1 MVGDVLNHVVFRNR
15 IVDYLVCLLFILVGI
30 LAISIFRRIVLSRLR
45 AWASRTRTTLDDFAV
60 DVFRKSLVP
69 LGYYGAFYLSVR
81 TLTLSQFLD
90 RAIEVAGIFLLTVV
104 AIQFGVSLCRYG
116 IDRYLASKEK
126 DPARE
131 RALAGF
137 SALVKVVVWGLGS
150 VFLLDNL
157 GFKISTVIAGL
168 GIGGIAVALAAQSLL
183 GDLFSYFT
191 ILFDKPFE
199 IGDFIMVGEHSGVV
213 EHLGVKTVRIASV
226 NGGQIIVS
234 NKDLTDSRVR
244 NYKRMEKRRV
254 VFKLGVTYQTDDKA
268 LKEIPGI
275 LTAIIEGTGGA
286 SLERVHFASYGDFS
300 IVFEVAYFVEGNDY
314 IRFMDVQQEIN
325 YRIYEEFARRRIE
338 FAYPTQTVYLA
349 RAPVGDA
356 TGAS

>member
-15 IVDYLVCLLFILVGI
+15 IVDYLVCVLFVLVGI
-30 LAISIFRRIVLSRLR
+30 LAISIFKRVGLSRLKV
-45 AWASRTRTTLDDFAV
+45 WASRTRTTLDDFAV

-69 LGYYGAFYLSVR
+69 LAYYGIFYLSLR
-81 TLTLSQFLD
+81 TLTLSAFLN
-90 RAIEVAGIFLLTVV
+90 RAIEVAGIFLLTAV
-104 AIQFGVSLCRYG
+104 AIQFTVSLSRYG
-116 IDRYLASKEK
+116 IDQYLSSREK
-126 DPARE
+126 DAARE

-137 SALVKVVVWGLGS
+137 FSLVKVLIWGLGS

-157 GFKISTVIAGL
+157 GFRISTVIAGL

-199 IGDFIMVGEHSGVV
+199 IGDFIVVGEHSGVV
-213 EHLGVKTVRIASV
+213 EHLGMKTVRIGSV
-226 NGGQIIVS
+226 NGEQIIVS

-244 NYKRMEKRRV
+244 NYKRMEKRRAV
-254 VFKLGVTYQTDDKA
+254 LKLGVTYRTDETT

-275 LTAIIEGTGGA
+275 VKGIVEGTPGA

-300 IVFEVAYFVEGNDY
+300 IVFEAVYHVEGNDY
-314 IRFMDVQQEIN
+314 IRYMDVQQEIN
-325 YRIYEEFARRRIE
+325 YRIYGEFARRRIE
-338 FAYPTQTVYLA
+338 FAYPTQTVYLNKA
-349 RAPVGDA
+349 Q
-356 TGAS
+356 

>member
-1 MVGDVLNHVVFRNR
+1 MVGDVLNHVVLRNR
-15 IVDYLVCLLFILVGI
+15 VIDYLVCLLFILVGI
-30 LAISIFRRIVLSRLR
+30 LAIGIFRRIVLSRLKT
-45 AWASRTRTTLDDFAV
+45 WASRTRTTLDDFAV

-69 LGYYGAFYLSVR
+69 LAYYGIFYLWVR
-81 TLTLSQFLD
+81 TLTLSPFLD
-90 RAIEVAGIFLLTVV
+90 WAIEVAGIFLLTVV
-104 AIQFGVSLCRYG
+104 AIQFTVSLSRYG
-116 IDRYLASKEK
+116 IEHYLASKEK

-137 SALVKVVVWGLGS
+137 FALVKVVVWGLGS
-150 VFLLDNL
+150 MFLLDNL

-199 IGDFIMVGEHSGVV
+199 IGDFIVVGEHSGVV

-226 NGGQIIVS
+226 NGEQIIVS

-244 NYKRMEKRRV
+244 NYKRMDKRRA
-254 VFKLGVTYQTDDKA
+254 VFKLGVTYQTDEKA

-275 LTAIIEGTGGA
+275 VRAVVEGTAGA

-300 IVFEVAYFVEGNDY
+300 IVFEVAYFVDGNDY
-314 IRFMDVQQEIN
+314 VRYMDVQQEIN

-338 FAYPTQTVYLA
+338 FAYPTQTLYLSKA
-349 RAPVGDA
+349 Q
-356 TGAS
+356 

>member
-1 MVGDVLNHVVFRNR
+1 MFGDALNSVVFHNR
-15 IVDYLVCLLFILVGI
+15 LVDYLACLLFVLVGI
-30 LAISIFRRIVLSRLR
+30 LAVSIFKRIVLSRLK
-45 AWASRTRTTLDDFAV
+45 AWASRTRTTIDVFAV

-69 LGYYGAFYLSVR
+69 LAYYGIVYLSVR
-81 TLTLSQFLD
+81 TLTLSPFLN
-90 RAIEVAGIFLLTVV
+90 RAIEVAGILLLTVV
-104 AIQFGVSLCRYG
+104 AIQFSVLLCRYG
-116 IDRYLASKEK
+116 MDRYLASKER

-137 SALVKVVVWGLGS
+137 FALVKVIIWGLGS
-150 VFLLDNL
+150 IFLLDNL
-157 GFKISTVIAGL
+157 GFRISTVIAGL
-168 GIGGIAVALAAQSLL
+168 GIGGIAVALAAQSLV

-199 IGDFIMVGEHSGVV
+199 IGDFIVVGDHSGVV

-226 NGGQIIVS
+226 NGEQIIVS

-244 NYKRMEKRRV
+244 NFKRMNRRRA

-275 LTAIIEGTGGA
+275 VKAIIETTDGV

-300 IVFEVAYFVEGNDY
+300 IVFEVAFYVEGNDY
-314 IRFMDVQQEIN
+314 IRYMDVQQEIN

-338 FAYPTQTVYLA
+338 FAYPTQTLYLT
-349 RAPVGDA
+349 RAQ
-356 TGAS
+356 

>member
-1 MVGDVLNHVVFRNR
+1 MVADALNYVVFRNR
-15 IVDYLVCLLFILVGI
+15 LIDYLVCVLFMLVGV
-30 LAISIFRRIVLSRLR
+30 LAISIFKRIVLSRLR
-45 AWASRTRTTLDDFAV
+45 VWASRTRTTLDSFVV
-60 DVFRKSLVP
+60 DVFRKSLIP
-69 LGYYGAFYLSVR
+69 LAYYGAFYLSAR
-81 TLTLSQFLD
+81 ALTLSPFFN

-104 AIQFGVSLCRYG
+104 AIQFTVSLSRYG
-116 IDRYLASKEK
+116 IDHYLASKEK
-126 DPARE
+126 DTARE

-137 SALVKVVVWGLGS
+137 SALIKVVIWGLGS
-150 VFLLDNL
+150 IFLLDNL
-157 GFKISTVIAGL
+157 GFRISTVIAGL

-199 IGDFIMVGEHSGVV
+199 IGDFIVAGEHSGVV
-213 EHLGVKTVRIASV
+213 EHLGMKTVRIASV
-226 NGGQIIVS
+226 NGEQIIVS

-254 VFKLGVTYQTDDKA
+254 VLKLGVTYRTEDKT

-275 LTAIIEGTGGA
+275 VKGIVEGTPGA

-300 IVFEVAYFVEGNDY
+300 LVFEVVFYVDGNDY
-314 IRFMDVQQEIN
+314 IRYMDVQQEIN

-338 FAYPTQTVYLA
+338 FAYPTQTVYLTRA
-349 RAPVGDA
+349 R
-356 TGAS
+356 

>member
-1 MVGDVLNHVVFRNR
+1 MVGDALNYVVFRNR
-15 IVDYLVCLLFILVGI
+15 LIDYLVCVLFMLVGV
-30 LAISIFRRIVLSRLR
+30 LAIAIFKRIVLSRLR
-45 AWASRTRTTLDDFAV
+45 IWASRTRTTLDDLVV
-60 DVFRKSLVP
+60 DVFRKSIIP
-69 LGYYGAFYLSVR
+69 LAYYGAFYLAVR
-81 TLTLSQFLD
+81 TLTLSPFFN
-90 RAIEVAGIFLLTVV
+90 RAIEVTGIFLLTVV
-104 AIQFGVSLCRYG
+104 AIQFTVSLSRYG
-116 IDRYLASKEK
+116 IDHYLASKEK

-137 SALVKVVVWGLGS
+137 IALIKVVIWGLGS

-157 GFKISTVIAGL
+157 GFRISTVIAGL

-199 IGDFIMVGEHSGVV
+199 IGDFIVAGEHSGVV
-213 EHLGVKTVRIASV
+213 EHLGMKTVRIASV
-226 NGGQIIVS
+226 NGEQVIVS

-254 VFKLGVTYQTDDKA
+254 VLKLGVTYRTEGKT

-275 LTAIIEGTGGA
+275 VKGIVAGTPGA
-286 SLERVHFASYGDFS
+286 SLERVHFASYGDS
-300 IVFEVAYFVEGNDY
+300 SLVFEVVYYVDGNDY
-314 IRFMDVQQEIN
+314 IRYMDVQQEIN

-338 FAYPTQTVYLA
+338 FAYPTQTVYLT
-349 RAPVGDA
+349 RAQ
-356 TGAS
+356 